1 MVCILADHHLR
12 EQAGSWETPFN
23 RASGRLS
30 GEHALVAFLARVLR
44 ANRAPDEQGPGA
56 CSRASPKPR
65 VRSHPWVL
73 RSNDSQSSS
82 FELEDRLLA
91 RQVTREPT
99 ATVAPLPLLRGAR
112 LEGLARFL
120 LWIPGG
126 VVVNRFGWD
135 FSGRFA
141 KQIALVGMVGVP
153 ALGASAVSARELEV
167 QAVLQKIAVGIQQ
180 TDGVNNSRS
189 VSFSAEGSS
198 GRSSIS
204 RRSAEP
210 ARIFRLTFLEV
221 FFFLCAV
228 GMHGYR
234 AYTVPGFR
242 GRCASNAC

>member
-44 ANRAPDEQGPGA
+44 ANRAPDEQGRGLVVE
-56 CSRASPKPR
+56 RLRNLASDLTHGFCAAMTAP
-65 VRSHPWVL
+65 VVF
-73 RSNDSQSSS
+73 
-82 FELEDRLLA
+82 FEFEDRLLA

-180 TDGVNNSRS
+180 TDGVLHL
-189 VSFSAEGSS
+189 
-198 GRSSIS
+198 
-204 RRSAEP
+204 P
-210 ARIFRLTFLEV
+210 QRLFQ
-221 FFFLCAV
+221 C
-228 GMHGYR
+228 
-234 AYTVPGFR
+234 R
-242 GRCASNAC
+242 GIVW